1 MTTIPLAEIGP
12 HLASRGRGRVLRE
25 ELIASIE
32 ACGQPWTFDFEGVL
46 GVSDSFADELFGVTA
61 SMFGD
66 EWFRQWVRLVN
77 VSDVVRGA
85 IVRSI
90 RLRLSSGEQQADY
103 KGPRGYEIQPPPDE
117 LPAAA
122 IS

>member
-1 MTTIPLAEIGP
+1 
-12 HLASRGRGRVLRE
+12 
-25 ELIASIE
+25 
-32 ACGQPWTFDFEGVL
+32 
-46 GVSDSFADELFGVTA
+46 
-61 SMFGD
+61 MFGD
-66 EWFRQWVRLVN
+66 VWFRQWVRFAH

-90 RLRLSSGEQQADY
+90 RLRLSSGEQRADY
-103 KGPRGYEIQPPPDE
+103 KGPQGYEIQPPPDE